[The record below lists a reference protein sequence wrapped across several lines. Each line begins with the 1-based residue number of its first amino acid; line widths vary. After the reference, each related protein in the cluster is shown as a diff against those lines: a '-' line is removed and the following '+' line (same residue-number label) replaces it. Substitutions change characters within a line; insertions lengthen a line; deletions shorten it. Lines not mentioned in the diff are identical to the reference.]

1 MQARELLDETFD
13 TCQQG
18 RYDLLLWPTYAG
30 ISVGVHESQRR
41 RFVGYIDM
49 PYPVA
54 DASDWRSALEAC
66 QRTYPWLVGQFRSVR
81 LGWQTPSYTMLPEE
95 YFVPEQAKLLLQRV
109 VGIGP
114 LDVIYFN
121 RVESPAIM
129 LFAIPAEL
137 LHAVTQLQEQFT
149 VVSLEGTL
157 ARLALRCYAHSS
169 GVLLLTEGSALSL
182 IVVHEGALQA
192 VLPFYARSAE
202 DVLYR
207 VLAALRALDMDPNG
221 TLFYVFGPGVNMTEH
236 GAPSGAT
243 TSISRQALVSVL
255 GRYMP
260 PLESAPQLDGFTF
273 CYLTERVREERM
285 PLFSL
290 MLCE

>member
-30 ISVGVHESQRR
+30 ISIGVHESQRR

-54 DASDWRSALEAC
+54 DASDWRNALEEC

-81 LGWQTPSYTMLPEE
+81 LGWQTPSYTLLPEE
-95 YFVPEQAKLLLQRV
+95 YFIPEQAKLLLQRV

-114 LDVIYFN
+114 LDVIYYN
-121 RVESPAIM
+121 RVASPAM
-129 LFAIPAEL
+129 LLFAIPAEL
-137 LHAVTQLQEQFT
+137 IHAVTQLQGQFT
-149 VVSLEGTL
+149 VLSVEGTL
-157 ARLALRCYAHSS
+157 ARLALRCYQHTS
-169 GVLLLTEGSALSL
+169 GVFLLTEGRALSL
-182 IVVHEGALQA
+182 IVVREGALQT
-192 VLPFYARSAE
+192 VLPFYARTAE

-207 VLAALRALDMDPNG
+207 VLATLRAVDMDPNG
-221 TLFYVFGPGVNMTEH
+221 TLFYVFGQGVNLTEH
-236 GAPSGAT
+236 SAASAIT
-243 TSISRQALVSVL
+243 NSITRQALASML

-260 PLESAPQLDGFTF
+260 PLESAPQLEGFTF